1 MCSSLW
7 RQMGKR
13 NKVLEYGTNNR
24 AGMREAEGG
33 RVEIVSITPN
43 ERAEKEREREG
54 GGERE
59 KEGGGERRREGENAI
74 RSLFNRNRRCAFVGA
89 ASEFHHQ
96 YECIVP
102 PLSPSIA
109 AQQFSPSGNPNGDS
123 QRCGLLLA

>member
-1 MCSSLW
+1 
-7 RQMGKR
+7 MGKR

-59 KEGGGERRREGENAI
+59 KERERT
-74 RSLFNRNRRCAFVGA
+74 
-89 ASEFHHQ
+89 
-96 YECIVP
+96 
-102 PLSPSIA
+102 
-109 AQQFSPSGNPNGDS
+109 PSGLCSTETEDAPSWGP
-123 QRCGLLLA
+123 LASFIISTSASSLRSPHQ